1 MADLTHAQEL
11 KLDALTE
18 TIWTLINEDGIDPE
32 IILGEVET
40 AIDSA
45 GENTGPI
52 SNADHQEHEHND

>member
-32 IILGEVET
+32 IILAEVET
-40 AIDSA
+40 AIDTA
-45 GENTGPI
+45 GENGDNPTGDP
-52 SNADHQEHEHND
+52 AFYQFRGE